1 MLETIGIILVIL
13 VQLASYW
20 GLFEKM
26 GEPGWKGLIP
36 IYADFKLYDKAWSRY
51 AYYILVIF
59 AWIGIGTSAQ
69 GEQGLSMSMAEILNS
84 ADMTV
89 AMFAS
94 LVAAIAS
101 FIIDAIFY
109 IELST
114 AFGKGVGV
122 AIGLIFLTPIF
133 VAYLAFSDAEY
144 WEKDQRY

>member
-1 MLETIGIILVIL
+1 
-13 VQLASYW
+13 
-20 GLFEKM
+20 M

-59 AWIGIGTSAQ
+59 ALIGIGTSAQ
-69 GEQGLSMSMAEILNS
+69 GEQGLSMSLTEILQS

-89 AMFAS
+89 AMVAS
-94 LVAAIAS
+94 LVAAVAS
-101 FIIDAIFY
+101 FIIEAIFY
-109 IELST
+109 IKLSK

-122 AIGLIFLTPIF
+122 GIGLIFLTPIF

-144 WEKDQRY
+144 LEPDRRY